1 MAGGLI
7 MGTDIPGANEPR
19 MFDLNRP
26 QGYAKDDYLWQWKV
40 ANDTVMDIIRRN
52 NSGQNIKDIVTA
64 VMFSISLI
72 AHDDKRRAEEIYFHS
87 ALNYINYGVSIDDT
101 KKKAVVATIINDT
114 SLSSE
119 QKVERIIDVCNVPNT
134 TASWRS
140 DETLRICAITMGNLT
155 SYVDQFR
162 GLAHTLKVGELY
174 NQEKSYARIT
184 HAFGKP
190 IDPDNPDVIE
200 L

>member
-1 MAGGLI
+1 MAQDRASGGD
-7 MGTDIPGANEPR
+7 TSQR

-40 ANDTVMDIIRRN
+40 ANDTVFDIIRKS
-52 NSGQNIKDIVTA
+52 NSNQNTNDIMTA

-72 AHDDKRRAEEIYFHS
+72 AHDHIRRREEILF
-87 ALNYINYGVSIDDT
+87 AKAIDYIDSLPT
-101 KKKAVVATIINDT
+101 AVMSDQ
-114 SLSSE
+114 
-119 QKVERIIDVCNVPNT
+119 QKSREV
-134 TASWRS
+134 
-140 DETLRICAITMGNLT
+140 LRVCAITMGNLT

-174 NQEKSYARIT
+174 NFDKPYAHKKLAWGEDGSDTIQ
-184 HAFGKP
+184 
-190 IDPDNPDVIE
+190 